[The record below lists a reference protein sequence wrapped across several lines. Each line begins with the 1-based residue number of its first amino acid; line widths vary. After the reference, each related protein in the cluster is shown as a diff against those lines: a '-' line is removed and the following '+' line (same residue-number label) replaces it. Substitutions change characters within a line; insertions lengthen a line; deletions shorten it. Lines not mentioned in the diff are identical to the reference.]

1 MESYK
6 NALNGVKCWA
16 LIAFCGKLHKIQLET
31 ETGTEM
37 KNRQERR
44 KNEDR

>member
-1 MESYK
+1 MEFYK

-16 LIAFCGKLHKIQLET
+16 LIAFYGKLHKIQL
-31 ETGTEM
+31 GTEM

-44 KNEDR
+44 KNEGR